1 MEAKQYLQEVG
12 AQVSDDFVK
21 NRSILSFE
29 EYLTLFMSDPRSQ
42 SRNAAQYLR
51 DVMDFYGSEQV
62 PHPTGKVRRF
72 KVFDV
77 PSSDRDDVR
86 VAGQEEVQNALY
98 RMLGN
103 FTRAGRINKLIM
115 MHGPNGSAKSTFVNA
130 LKAGLEHYSRRDE
143 GALYFISWIFP
154 SEKLVKGSIGFGGE
168 RIPAAGGDLSTY
180 AHLDAESIDVR
191 IPCELRDHPLFVLPP
206 PERQRLMEGALKKKG
221 VVSGNGEGIV
231 PVTGA
236 PRTTRRNHG

>member
-1 MEAKQYLQEVG
+1 MEAKRYLQEVG

-29 EYLTLFMSDPRSQ
+29 EYLTLFMSDPRGQ

-51 DVMDFYGSEQV
+51 DVMDHYGTEQV
-62 PHPTGKVRRF
+62 PHPTGKIRRF

-77 PSSDRDDVR
+77 PSSDRDGR
-86 VAGQEEVQNALY
+86 VAGQEEIQNAIY

-115 MHGPNGSAKSTFVNA
+115 LHGPNGSAKSTLVNA
-130 LKAGLEHYSRRDE
+130 LKAGMEDYSRQPQ
-143 GALYFISWIFP
+143 GALYRISWIFP

-168 RIPAAGGDLSTY
+168 RAAT
-180 AHLDAESIDVR
+180 A
-191 IPCELRDHPLFVLPP
+191 
-206 PERQRLMEGALKKKG
+206 
-221 VVSGNGEGIV
+221 
-231 PVTGA
+231 A
-236 PRTTRRNHG
+236 P